1 MALAQ
6 IILFLEMLKI
16 SKIIFLNKIIFG
28 RKMKNMSEILIILNQ
43 YFDSWLYKP
52 LPID

>member
-16 SKIIFLNKIIFG
+16 SKIIFLNKNFLEG
-28 RKMKNMSEILIILNQ
+28 K
-43 YFDSWLYKP
+43 
-52 LPID
+52 